1 MDLPSFDGTD
11 PLGWIF
17 KANQF
22 FTFHQTP
29 PEQRIQLASF
39 SLEGQALAW
48 FQWMHNNGL
57 LTSWDSFLRALELRF
72 APSKFDDPI
81 ATLCKLSQT
90 HSLQHYLSEFEKLS
104 NRISGYPAS
113 FYLSCF
119 ISGLKPHLRREVT
132 ALQPS
137 DLNQA
142 IAFAKLHE
150 DKHSSNPSFNRFPRS
165 SPPPNPPPL
174 TSPKPL
180 PPLLPTPLNKLP
192 IKRLTETEMQARREK
207 NLCYNCDEQYTRG
220 HRCKSQF
227 LLLVSTEPDDDPD
240 TPPDPDPRIIDEPSP
255 ESGLIS
261 LHALSGQWAPRTLRL
276 IGSING
282 YKVQVLVDSGATHN
296 FIQSRVAHF
305 LQLQNEPTS
314 TPLRVMVGNGDFL
327 PCSTFCPKAQ
337 LHLASL
343 KFSIDLYPLELSG
356 TDIVLGVHW
365 LTQVSPFVMDYNGPF
380 MRFMW
385 EGQLVEL
392 KGETGPTPSPIS
404 IHQLRRLQQTNS
416 VAALFQLTLEPTGA
430 PFLHSYSA
438 TTTSTPPFPTTT
450 ITHTPTSDQPHIQA
464 LLHKYSSLFQ
474 PPTTL
479 PPSRPTNHHITLH
492 PNTAPIVVRPYRY
505 PHYQKHEIEQ
515 QVQRMLD
522 SGFIKPSTSPFSS
535 PVLLVKKKD
544 GTWRFCVDY
553 CALNAAT
560 VKDKFPI
567 PTVDELLDELGT
579 ATWFSKLDLFS
590 GFHQILMFPGDCDK
604 TAFRTHNG
612 HFEFRVMPFGLC
624 NAPSTFQATMND
636 LFRPHLRQF
645 IIVFFDDIL
654 VYSPTLELHISHLEC
669 AFQLLVQNS
678 FHHKGEKCSIG
689 KESIHYLGHIVSNKG
704 VQPDPN
710 KIHASLRGFLGLTG
724 FYRRF
729 VKGYASIASALTD
742 LLKRDKFLW
751 KDNASQAF
759 QRLKEALTNAPV
771 LSLPRFDH
779 MFIVQ
784 TDASGSGMGAVL
796 SQNGHPI
803 AYFSKQFCP
812 KLQSS
817 STYIR
822 ELCAITS
829 AVQKWRQYLLGRR
842 FIIQTDQKSIKELL
856 SQTVLTPDQQHYLS
870 KLLGYDFEIQYRPG
884 KCNSAA
890 DALSRLSQSQQEH
903 CLLILSI
910 PQLDFLSDLKQYLST
925 NDEFLS
931 LKQRITTNPINFP
944 LYSLT
949 NGLILFKQRIWIPA
963 SCPFIPTLLHEY
975 HSTPLAG
982 HPGVARTFGKLA
994 ANFFWAKMRQD
1005 VHTFVTQCEICQQ
1018 TKIPAQKP
1026 AGLLQPIPPPTKC
1039 WEDLSLD
1046 FIVGLPPYQGNS
1058 TILVVV
1064 DRFSKAAHFGMLPR
1078 SFSASKV
1085 ADLFV
1090 HMICK
1095 LHGLPKSLISD
1106 RDPVFLSQF
1115 WRELFR
1121 LSGTKL
1127 RMSTTYHPQSDGQ
1140 TEVINKTLQQY
1151 LRCFVHHKP
1160 SLWGKFLPWAEWC
1173 FNTTIN
1179 ISIKM
1184 TPFEVV
1190 YGHPPPSIPQGLS
1203 SDTSNA
1209 AVQFELQSR
1218 ADIIRKLNNNLQKA
1232 QADIK
1237 RWADTNRRDL
1247 QFQPGDWVYVR
1258 LRPHCQVSV
1267 AGHYQGK
1274 LQKRFFG
1281 PFQVLERIGQVAY
1294 KLELPSTAKIHNVF
1308 HVSFLRQ
1315 HKGNPPTTSSKLPL
1329 EFNDNQPIL
1338 EPIAILNTKPN
1349 SDLVLVQ
1356 WRGLPPEDATWEP
1369 WGNLK
1374 EQFHLED
1381 KVLLHP
1387 EGDERII
1394 GPNPIEY
1401 AKIDD
1406 SPSTTADSEHGPNNA
1421 LDASS
1426 NRPRRAIRQ
1435 PIYLRDFVT
1444 K

>member
-1 MDLPSFDGTD
+1 MADSPDPFTSLDRKLEQILLAQANFSNTLMDIDNQTSHLENQLSFTHKPAHNPYRPMKMDLPSFDGTD
-11 PLGWIF
+11 PFGWIF

-29 PEQRIQLASF
+29 RSNASSSLPFLLKDKPLLGF
-39 SLEGQALAW
+39 SGCTTKGYS
-48 FQWMHNNGL
+48 HP
-57 LTSWDSFLRALELRF
+57 LELRF
-72 APSKFDDPI
+72 APSKFDDLLTP
-81 ATLCKLSQT
+81 CKT
-90 HSLQHYLSEFEKLS
+90 TSL
-104 NRISGYPAS
+104 S

-132 ALQPS
+132 VLQPS

-150 DKHSSNPSFNRFPRS
+150 DKHSSNPPFNRFPRS

-174 TSPKPL
+174 ASPKPL
-180 PPLLPTPLNKLP
+180 PPLLPTLPNKLP
-192 IKRLTETEMQARREK
+192 IKRLIETEMQARREN

-227 LLLVSTEPDDDPD
+227 LLLVSTEPDDDLD
-240 TPPDPDPRIIDEPSP
+240 TPPDPDPRIIDYPSP

-261 LHALSGQWAPRTLRL
+261 LHALLGQWAPRTLRL
-276 IGSING
+276 TRSING

-305 LQLQNEPTS
+305 LQLQNETTS

-327 PCSTFCPKAQ
+327 PCYTFFPKAQ

-343 KFSIDLYPLELSG
+343 KFSIYLYPLELSG

-404 IHQLRRLQQTNS
+404 FQQLRRLQQTNS

-438 TTTSTPPFPTTT
+438 NTTTTLPFPTTT
-450 ITHTPTSDQPHIQA
+450 ITHTPTSDQPQLQA

-479 PPSRPTNHHITLH
+479 PPSRPTDHHITLH
-492 PNTAPIVVRPYRY
+492 PNTSPILVRPYRY

-515 QVQRMLD
+515 Q
-522 SGFIKPSTSPFSS
+522 PSTSPFSS

-544 GTWRFCVDY
+544 ETWRFCVDY
-553 CALNAAT
+553 RALNAAS
-560 VKDKFPI
+560 VKNKFPI
-567 PTVDELLDELGT
+567 PTVDELLDELGN

-590 GFHQILMFPGDCDK
+590 GFHQILMFPSDCDK

-624 NAPSTFQATMND
+624 NASSTFQATMND
-636 LFRPHLRQF
+636 LFLPHLRQF
-645 IIVFFDDIL
+645 IIF
-654 VYSPTLELHISHLEC
+654 HL
-669 AFQLLVQNS
+669 
-678 FHHKGEKCSIG
+678 KGEKCSIE

-710 KIHASLRGFLGLTG
+710 KIQVVLDWPTPTSVKSFRGFLGLTG

-729 VKGYASIASALTD
+729 VKGYASITSALTD
-742 LLKRDKFLW
+742 LLKRDKFFW
-751 KDNASQAF
+751 KYNASQAF
-759 QRLKEALTNAPV
+759 QRLKEALTNASV

-784 TDASGSGMGAVL
+784 TDASGSGMRVVL

-812 KLQSS
+812 KLQNS

-829 AVQKWRQYLLGRR
+829 VVQKWRQYLLGRR
-842 FIIQTDQKSIKELL
+842 FIIQTEQKSIKELL
-856 SQTVLTPDQQHYLS
+856 SQT
-870 KLLGYDFEIQYRPG
+870 IQYRPG

-890 DALSRLSQSQQEH
+890 DALFRLSQSQQEH

-925 NDEFLS
+925 NDEFHS

-944 LYSLT
+944 PYYLT
-949 NGLILFKQRIWIPA
+949 KW
-963 SCPFIPTLLHEY
+963 Y

-982 HPGVARTFGKLA
+982 HPGVAHTFGKLA

-1005 VHTFVTQCEICQQ
+1005 VHTF
-1018 TKIPAQKP
+1018 IPAQKP

-1046 FIVGLPPYQGNS
+1046 FIGNS

-1106 RDPVFLSQF
+1106 RDHVFLSQF
-1115 WRELFR
+1115 WQELFR
-1121 LSGTKL
+1121 LSGTEL
-1127 RMSTTYHPQSDGQ
+1127 QMSTAYHPQSDGQ
-1140 TEVINKTLQQY
+1140 TEVINKILQQY

-1179 ISIKM
+1179 TSIKM

-1203 SDTSNA
+1203 FDTSNTT
-1209 AVQFELQSR
+1209 VQFELQSR
-1218 ADIIRKLNNNLQKA
+1218 AGIIRKLNNNLQKA

-1237 RWADTNRRDL
+1237 QWADTNRRDL
-1247 QFQPGDWVYVR
+1247 QFQLGDWVYVR
-1258 LRPHCQVSV
+1258 LHPHRQVSV
-1267 AGHYQGK
+1267 VGHPRQVTETIFWSLPGLGTNWTSCLLSQPESRRDDDDPKKETSFEKEIWKNYGK
-1274 LQKRFFG
+1274 NHKEKTWSTKTEIRVRESVTCGEGISTPQR
-1281 PFQVLERIGQVAY
+1281 
-1294 KLELPSTAKIHNVF
+1294 LP
-1308 HVSFLRQ
+1308 
-1315 HKGNPPTTSSKLPL
+1315 
-1329 EFNDNQPIL
+1329 
-1338 EPIAILNTKPN
+1338 
-1349 SDLVLVQ
+1349 
-1356 WRGLPPEDATWEP
+1356 
-1369 WGNLK
+1369 
-1374 EQFHLED
+1374 
-1381 KVLLHP
+1381 
-1387 EGDERII
+1387 
-1394 GPNPIEY
+1394 
-1401 AKIDD
+1401 
-1406 SPSTTADSEHGPNNA
+1406 
-1421 LDASS
+1421 
-1426 NRPRRAIRQ
+1426 
-1435 PIYLRDFVT
+1435 
-1444 K
+1444 